1 MFRGLFAL
9 RQLQNCPMK
18 NGGKSV
24 HQSSV
29 RRAQLEEGLE
39 MLSDVSTSSVGRRRR
54 RRGGNDNTCPG
65 TIQAPRFTAPDK
77 LPSTFCFT
85 FLRITILLIN
95 ATATYYSVLQSLT
108 FVTSQKGNCVI
119 ISITE
124 RWFYIFNTSILLRKT
139 CQWSEGS
146 KLSSVQNSK
155 IFQGLETAQKQLSCV
170 LSLSLNIGLFSPFPL
185 ALGWT

>member
-124 RWFYIFNTSILLRKT
+124 RWFYIFNTSILLPKT

-155 IFQGLETAQKQLSCV
+155 IFQGLETAQKQPSCV
-170 LSLSLNIGLFSPFPL
+170 LSLNLIISPFPL